1 VSALKNP
8 TVGELG
14 ERALISRIRELFP
27 SLTLLGDDSAVLSPL
42 SCPVVTTDSFQ
53 EGTHFYRWW
62 CDPDI
67 LGRRLLEAALS
78 DLAAMGAEPGW
89 VFAAMGL
96 PPDLEVRWLENFYRG
111 LTCRPDCVLAG
122 GEIIQS
128 AALTLTLTAVG
139 EGGDPEKLLLRS
151 SLGHDD
157 WLWLTGPIGR
167 AVDAPALL
175 DRAGGMSGTGLEPVN
190 PGLDPASIEQI
201 RAFLQPRAEFE
212 ASRLLRNRGVRA
224 AIDVSDGLI
233 SEATHLARESGVDT
247 HIELDLVPMFG
258 SVADRPLDAASAGE
272 DFVLLFGAESGQ
284 DFAAEGFS
292 KVGYSS
298 RGIGEVHVHSGGQV
312 LETHGSGYDHFQDI
326 EPDLIGG

>member
-1 VSALKNP
+1 VLLSFLEVSTLKNP

-14 ERALISRIRELFP
+14 ERALIRRIRDIFP
-27 SLTLLGDDSAVLSPL
+27 SLTLIGDDSAVLSPL

-53 EGTHFYRWW
+53 EGTHFHRWW

-111 LTCRPDCVLAG
+111 LTSRRDCVLAG
-122 GEIIQS
+122 GEIIRS
-128 AALTLTLTAVG
+128 ATFMLTLTAVG
-139 EGGDPEKLLLRS
+139 EGGDPGKLLLRS
-151 SLGHDD
+151 SLGPDD

-175 DRAGGMSGTGLEPVN
+175 ERAGGMSGPDLEPVN

-201 RAFLQPRAEFE
+201 RAFLQPGAEFT
-212 ASRLLRNRGVRA
+212 ASHICRNRGVLA
-224 AIDVSDGLI
+224 AIDISDGLI
-233 SEATHLARESGVDT
+233 SEAAHLARESGVDT
-247 HIELDLVPMFG
+247 HIELDLVPVFG

-272 DFVLLFGAESGQ
+272 DFVLLFGAKSGH
-284 DFAAEGFS
+284 D
-292 KVGYSS
+292 
-298 RGIGEVHVHSGGQV
+298 VHSGGQI
-312 LETHGSGYDHFQDI
+312 LETHGSGYDHF
-326 EPDLIGG
+326 L

>member
-1 VSALKNP
+1 VLLSLLEVGVLKNL

-14 ERALISRIRELFP
+14 ERALISRIRDLFP
-27 SLTLLGDDSAVLSPL
+27 SLTLIGDDSAVLSPL

-53 EGTHFYRWW
+53 EGTHFHRWW

-89 VFAAMGL
+89 MFAAMGL
-96 PPDLEVRWLENFYRG
+96 PPDLEVRWLEDFYRG
-111 LTCRPDCVLAG
+111 LTCRRDCVLAG
-122 GEIIQS
+122 GEIIRS
-128 AALTLTLTAVG
+128 AAFTLTLTAVG
-139 EGGDPEKLLLRS
+139 EGGDPERLLLRS
-151 SLGHDD
+151 SLGRDD

-175 DRAGGMSGTGLEPVN
+175 ERAGGMSGPDLEPVN

-212 ASRLLRNRGVRA
+212 ASRICRNRGVRA
-224 AIDVSDGLI
+224 AIDISDGLI
-233 SEATHLARESGVDT
+233 SEAAHLARESGVDT
-247 HIELDLVPMFG
+247 HIELDLVPVFG

-284 DFAAEGFS
+284 DFTEEGFT
-292 KVGYSS
+292 KVGYSCE
-298 RGIGEVHVHSGGQV
+298 GTGGVHVHSRGQI
-312 LETHGSGYDHFQDI
+312 LKTHGSGYDHFI
-326 EPDLIGG
+326 